1 MSIYVTRSSSV
12 AARSF
17 DGEMIIMSTRDSNLF
32 TLNETAAEIW
42 KAADG
47 RTPLE
52 QIVRERI
59 CTAFEVEVGQ
69 ACADAETLC
78 RELSAN
84 GILTISDAPIE
95 TPAEPQQK

>member
-1 MSIYVTRSSSV
+1 MSLYVTRSSAV

-17 DGEMIIMSTRDSNLF
+17 DGEMIIMSTRNSNLL
-32 TLNETAAEIW
+32 TLNEVAAEIW

-47 RTPLE
+47 RTPLD

-59 CTAFEVEVGQ
+59 CTAFEVEIDQ

-78 RELSAN
+78 RDLAAQ
-84 GILTISDAPIE
+84 GILSLSDAPVE
-95 TPAEPQQK
+95 APVESQQ